1 MQRSIS
7 TEGRTPKF
15 GIDTLCIAHI
25 VPYQLL
31 NDNTKIARIK
41 KLFGQ
46 LFYFHFR
53 HLNDLLHCG
62 NGCFNLIV
70 RWFLSGDLLQ
80 Q

>member
-1 MQRSIS
+1 MHRSIS

-41 KLFGQ
+41 NSLGNCFTFIFGT
-46 LFYFHFR
+46 
-53 HLNDLLHCG
+53 
-62 NGCFNLIV
+62 
-70 RWFLSGDLLQ
+70 
-80 Q
+80 